1 MMIIDIVKVFLP
13 AVGAFILGIL
23 ITPLLTNFLYSH
35 KMWKKKSGKIALDG
49 TEAVIFNE
57 LHKEKEVNTPRM
69 GGIIIW
75 FSSATVIIGIWI
87 ISKIFPG
94 DIIGKLDFLSRSQ
107 TWLPLGTLILGAL
120 AGLVDDYWEIKGSE
134 ENNEEKTP
142 SFAPKTELRRGN
154 GGLSLKKRLAIVSII
169 SLACAFW
176 FYFKLD
182 VVSIGLPFG
191 FVELYLGPLFILL
204 FLATTLFIY
213 AGGVIDGLDG
223 LAGGVFTTMF
233 AAYGGIAFYQQQI
246 DLAAFCAAVAGGL
259 LAFLWFNIPP
269 ARFYMSETGTM
280 GLTITLTVVAFM
292 TDRLGEGYGLLV
304 LPVIALPLG
313 ITVISDLIQVFS
325 KKFRGKKVFLVAPLH
340 HHFEAI
346 GWPAYK
352 VTMRYWIFSLV
363 CAILGITLALIG

>member
-1 MMIIDIVKVFLP
+1 MIIDIVKVFLP

-35 KMWKKKSGKIALDG
+35 KMWKKKSGKTALDG

-57 LHKEKEVNTPRM
+57 LHKEKEINTPRM

-75 FSSATVIIGIWI
+75 FSSAAIIVGIWI
-87 ISKIFPG
+87 VSKFFPG
-94 DIIGKLDFLSRSQ
+94 DITLKLDFLSRSQ
-107 TWLPLGTLILGAL
+107 TWLPLATLILGAL
-120 AGLVDDYWEIKGSE
+120 AGLVDDYLEIKSSE
-134 ENNEEKTP
+134 NGNGK
-142 SFAPKTELRRGN
+142 N
-154 GGLSLKKRLAIVSII
+154 GGLSLRIRLTIVSVIA
-169 SLACAFW
+169 LACAIW
-176 FYFKLD
+176 FYIKLD
-182 VVSIGLPFG
+182 VTGIGLPFG
-191 FVELYLGPLFILL
+191 MGELYLGPLFILL
-204 FLATTLFIY
+204 FLGTALFIY

-246 DLAAFCAAVAGGL
+246 DLAAFCAAIAGGL

-304 LPVIALPLG
+304 LSVIALPLG
-313 ITVISDLIQVFS
+313 ITVFSNIVQVFS

-352 VTMRYWIFSLV
+352 VTMRYWILSLV